1 MQKLEE
7 KLESR
12 KKGNLDTLL
21 NEAFDEALKND
32 NFKEV
37 ALKTKLKREELIKY
51 TSTLEECTQ
60 EYTNCKNCPS
70 IDACKNKIT
79 GYAYL
84 PFIVEKTIE
93 FAYRPCRYKKK
104 LDKKNKFREN
114 MILYNVP
121 EEIREASFSK
131 IYKTDKKRYD
141 TIFWLTEFMDKYKEN
156 KKQKGLYLYGSF
168 GSGKSYLISAMFN
181 ELAKENIKSAIV
193 FWPEYLNDLKSS
205 FNSTYRNEFRDK
217 FNTIKKAP
225 LLLIDD
231 IGAESVTAW
240 SRDEVLCPILQYR
253 MDEKLPT
260 FFTSNLDLK
269 ALENHYAI
277 TAKGD
282 EIIKA
287 GRIISRIKQLTEY
300 KEMISKNLRK

>member
-1 MQKLEE
+1 MQSIKTKL
-7 KLESR
+7 KP
-12 KKGNLDTLL
+12 KKNLDNLL
-21 NEAFDEALKND
+21 NEAYDEALKNKD
-32 NFKEV
+32 FKELV
-37 ALKTKLKREELIKY
+37 TKTKRKREELVKY
-51 TSTLEECTQ
+51 TSVLEECTK

-70 IDACKNKIT
+70 IAACQNKVT

-84 PFIVEKTIE
+84 PKMVEGNLE
-93 FAYRPCRYKKK
+93 FAYRPCRYKRR

-114 MILYNVP
+114 IMLYNVP
-121 EEIREASFSK
+121 KEIAEASFSK

-141 TIFWLTEFMDKYKEN
+141 TIIWLSEFTQKYKEDKN
-156 KKQKGLYLYGSF
+156 QKGLYLYGNF

-181 ELAKENIKSAIV
+181 ELAKDNIKSAIV
-193 FWPEYLNDLKSS
+193 FWPEYLNSLKSS
-205 FNSTYRNEFRDK
+205 FNSEYKNEFKNK
-217 FNTIKKAP
+217 FETIKKAP

-231 IGAESVTAW
+231 IGAESVTSW
-240 SRDEVLCPILQYR
+240 SRDEILCTLLQYR

-260 FFTSNLDLK
+260 FFTSNLDLE

-277 TAKGD
+277 TSKGD
-282 EIIKA
+282 EIVKA